1 MSTPPL
7 RDLFQ
12 LVGVTLDGLFRVE
25 KVIGEGGFG
34 IVYKGRRIDLD
45 QPVAIKVLKVL
56 DAFDARVQKALL
68 SKFEDESLLL
78 QRLSAQSPRIV
89 RSLGFRTVTTPAG
102 LWAPYVALEW
112 LEGTSLDDDL
122 VQRRA
127 EGKTGR
133 SVREAIELLSPL
145 VEGLGV
151 AHRSRVAHRD
161 IKPGNVFLTPH
172 GLKILDF
179 GIAKVMHHDADANS
193 PAGTQSPFSA
203 FTWMYGAP
211 EQMDSKYGPTGPW
224 TDVYSFAM
232 ILTEVLTDRAPLLSD
247 DALTVMVEAT
257 HPDVRPT
264 PRTRGAVVS
273 DAVEAVCQHALALR
287 ASDRFA
293 NIDDFWAAFTT
304 AARNEAA
311 PAHGG
316 TQPMRSV
323 TAPMRS
329 RAPASPPASPPQSP
343 AVHSLPPH
351 SPSQNHPRPADNRYP
366 STPLASAP
374 VASMAPFSPA
384 PNAVRAPLISAP
396 QPMAAPKNASTKT
409 AWVVGAA
416 VLGVIVLFAVVGFTL
431 LYFVISH

>member
-1 MSTPPL
+1 MSPPPI

-12 LVGVTLDGLFRVE
+12 LVGVTLGGLFYVE

-56 DAFDARVQKALL
+56 DSFDERVQRALL
-68 SKFEDESLLL
+68 SKFEDESALL
-78 QRLSAQSPRIV
+78 QRLSADSPRIV

-112 LEGTSLDDDL
+112 LDGMSLDDDL
-122 VQRRA
+122 LKRRA
-127 EGKTGR
+127 EGKSGR
-133 SVREAIELLSPL
+133 SVREAIELLAPL
-145 VEGLGV
+145 AEGLGV
-151 AHRSRVAHRD
+151 AHRARVAHRD
-161 IKPGNVFLTPH
+161 IKPGNVFLTPR

-179 GIAKVMHHDADANS
+179 GIAKVMHADADANS
-193 PAGTQSPFSA
+193 PVGTQSPFSA

-211 EQMDSKYGPTGPW
+211 EQMDSKFGPTGPW
-224 TDVYSFAM
+224 TDVYAFAM

-264 PRTRGAVVS
+264 PRTRGANVS
-273 DAVEAVCQHALALR
+273 DAIEAACTKALSLR

-293 NIDDFWAAFTT
+293 SIDEFWSTLME
-304 AARNEAA
+304 AARTEAS

-323 TAPMRS
+323 TAPMPA
-329 RAPASPPASPPQSP
+329 RAPLSPPASPNSP
-343 AVHSLPPH
+343 PPGFT
-351 SPSQNHPRPADNRYP
+351 PTYERPVSAP
-366 STPLASAP
+366 IPSAP
-374 VASMAPFSPA
+374 VASSAPYSPA
-384 PNAVRAPLISAP
+384 PHAMRAPLAETPYPNVNVAP
-396 QPMAAPKNASTKT
+396 RPSSTRT
-409 AWVVGAA
+409 AWFVGAA
-416 VLGVIVLFAVVGFTL
+416 VLGVIVLFGLIGATL
-431 LYFVISH
+431 LYFVARH